1 MGGKVYM
8 VQTRGMHE
16 RQTVFVLISFFLFL
30 FALGFSWEIG
40 WERYLQLTGGFR
52 V

>member
-16 RQTVFVLISFFLFL
+16 RQTVFVNIFFSFPSFV
-30 FALGFSWEIG
+30 LGFSWEIG
-40 WERYLQLTGGFR
+40 WARYLQLTGGFR